1 MITKHASQHRDL
13 CAVDTIPVAVAQRS
27 ILEATEAVTGA
38 DTVPVA
44 AALHRALA
52 EAVVSPLDVPA
63 HTNAAVDGF
72 AVRGSDLPREGTAR
86 LQIIGTALAGRP
98 FPSPLGAG
106 QAVRIMTGAPLPE
119 GADTVLMQE
128 QVLEKDGLIQ
138 IGAHHR
144 RGENVR
150 HAGEDIHRGE
160 TVLTAGKYL
169 LPPDLGLL
177 ASLGVVE
184 VSVTRRLRVGL
195 LSSGD
200 EILPPGSFHQTGK
213 IYDSNR
219 FSLRGAVTARLVA
232 ELVDHGIAP
241 DDPATLKRTFQ
252 EMARRCDVI
261 LCSGGVSVGSADYT
275 KEALAQLGSVEFW
288 KVAIK
293 PGRPLAFGRIGDCLF
308 FGLPGNPVAVLV
320 TFYQFVLPAL
330 FKRAGVRRPPLL
342 PTFPAR
348 ALEKLRKKPGRTEFQ
363 RGILERDEAGRW
375 QVRTTG
381 KQGSG
386 ILSSMSRGDCFI
398 VLEHDR
404 GPVEAGEWVEVLPFS
419 ALM

>member
-1 MITKHASQHRDL
+1 MINDHSNRCRDL
-13 CAVDTIPVAVAQRS
+13 CANDTIPVAVARRR
-27 ILEATEAVTGA
+27 ILKATEAVTGT
-38 DTVPVA
+38 DTVSVG
-44 AALHRALA
+44 AALHRVLA
-52 EAVVSPLDVPA
+52 ETVVSPLDVPA

-72 AVRGSDLPREGTAR
+72 AVRGSDLPREGTGR
-86 LQIIGTALAGRP
+86 LRIIGTALAGRP
-98 FPSPLGAG
+98 FPSPLPVG
-106 QAVRIMTGAPLPE
+106 QTIRIMTGAPLPK

-128 QVLEKDGLIQ
+128 QVLENDGFIQ
-138 IGAHHR
+138 IEARHR
-144 RGENVR
+144 PGENVR
-150 HAGEDIHRGE
+150 HAGEDIRRGE
-160 TVLTAGKYL
+160 TVLAAGKYL

-184 VSVTRRLRVGL
+184 VTVTRRLRVGL
-195 LSSGD
+195 LSTGD
-200 EILPPGSFHQTGK
+200 EILPPGSLHQPGK

-232 ELVDHGIAP
+232 DIIDYGIAP
-241 DDPATLKRTFQ
+241 DDPPTLKRTFQ
-252 EMARRCDVI
+252 EMAQRCDVI

-275 KEALAQLGSVEFW
+275 KEALTALGSVEFW

-293 PGRPLAFGRIGDCLF
+293 PGRPLAFGCIGDCLF

-330 FKRAGVRRPPLL
+330 LKRAGVHHPPPF

-348 ALEKLRKKPGRTEFQ
+348 SLEKLRKKPGRTEFQ
-363 RGILERDEAGRW
+363 RGILERDETGRW

-404 GPVEAGEWVEVLPFS
+404 GPVETGDWVEVLPFS